1 MLVACFNNN
10 YYHGKVQL
18 AVNSCFNY
26 GHFQISKYKTFV
38 TLGLVIN
45 QGGEGIQN
53 SRGVFYPY
61 KKGVNRKGFG
71 HRIQNNLNN
80 LSRQVLQRNN
90 RMKTFYLSIHF
101 PFRNIKTESEI
112 FKTEN

>member
-1 MLVACFNNN
+1 M
-10 YYHGKVQL
+10 
-18 AVNSCFNY
+18 NSSFNY
-26 GHFQISKYKTFV
+26 SHFQISKYKTFV
-38 TLGLVIN
+38 TLGVVIN
-45 QGGEGIQN
+45 QGEEGIQN
-53 SRGVFYPY
+53 RRGAFYPH
-61 KKGVNRKGFG
+61 KKGVDRKGFS

-90 RMKTFYLSIHF
+90 RIETFYSFIYF

>member
-10 YYHGKVQL
+10 YYQGKVQL

-26 GHFQISKYKTFV
+26 SRFQISKYKTFV

-45 QGGEGIQN
+45 QGEEGLQD
-53 SRGVFYPY
+53 SGGGGGGLLLQ
-61 KKGVNRKGFG
+61 KSFG